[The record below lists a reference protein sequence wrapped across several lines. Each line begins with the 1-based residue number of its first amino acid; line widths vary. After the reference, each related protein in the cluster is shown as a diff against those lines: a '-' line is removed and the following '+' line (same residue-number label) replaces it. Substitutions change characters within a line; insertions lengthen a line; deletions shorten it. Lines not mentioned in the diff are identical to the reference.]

1 MTITEMR
8 DQQKNLRADLTR
20 VINAGLVLARSSTPD
35 VSAMNAN
42 LAEADRIRAQ
52 IQLLDSAILDAE
64 AVQIPVQTPAAA
76 ENRALK
82 DILGSREYHRAFRA
96 ALRGNWKPGMEVVN
110 DQQRLLLNALTIA
123 GGDPKGTDGGFLVPE
138 DVDTTIIETV
148 RQFSQLRSL
157 FNVETVGTNSGSR
170 VMDNAPTKGMTQLD
184 GELPAGKIPQD
195 DQPSF
200 RAVPY
205 KLATYGLIVPMSR
218 ELVQDE
224 NANLEAYLGRW
235 FGKKEAITENL
246 LLKARLDELAAQTM
260 KPTDEINAVDALRKL
275 FILALDPAISMNAKV
290 LVNQSSYDFLDSIND
305 QMGRPLINIDPMS
318 GESMVFK
325 SRQIVMLSD
334 AQLPNNAGKFPLY
347 VGDFAQYATLFER
360 GGMEMTAT
368 DIGGGAFESNG
379 VSVRGIKRMGTSVF
393 DTGAAVRRE
402 IDPTATAAAAE

>member
-20 VINAGLVLARSSTPD
+20 VINAGLVLARSSNPD

-52 IQLLDSAILDAE
+52 IQLLDSALLDAE

-138 DVDTTIIETV
+138 DVDTTIREVV
-148 RQFSQLRSL
+148 RQHSQLRSL

-170 VMDNAPTKGMTQLD
+170 VMATDPTKGMSPIG
-184 GELPAGKIPQD
+184 GELPIGGIPKD
-195 DQPSF
+195 DQPTFST
-200 RAVPY
+200 VPFT
-205 KLATYGLIVPMSR
+205 LTTYGLIVPMSR

-235 FGKKEAITENL
+235 FGRKEAITENL
-246 LLKARLDELAAQTM
+246 LLKARLDELTAEIWA
-260 KPTDEINAVDALRKL
+260 PTDETNAVNLLRKL
-275 FILALDPAISMNAKV
+275 LILALDPAISLNAKI
-290 LVNQSSYDFLDSIND
+290 LVNQSSYDYLDSLTD
-305 QMGRPLINIDPMS
+305 EMGRPLINIDPMT
-318 GESMVFK
+318 GESMIFK
-325 SRQIVMLSD
+325 NRQIVMLSD

-347 VGDFAQYATLFER
+347 AGDFTQYATLFER

-368 DIGGGAFESNG
+368 DIGGGAFENNG

-393 DTGAAVRRE
+393 DKQAAVRRE

>member
-20 VINAGLVLARSSTPD
+20 VINAGLVLARSSNPD

-52 IQLLDSAILDAE
+52 IQLLDSALLDAE

-138 DVDTTIIETV
+138 DVDTTIREVV
-148 RQFSQLRSL
+148 RQHSQLRSL

-170 VMDNAPTKGMTQLD
+170 VMATDPTKGMSPIG
-184 GELPAGKIPQD
+184 GELPIGGIPKD
-195 DQPSF
+195 DQPTFST
-200 RAVPY
+200 VPFT
-205 KLATYGLIVPMSR
+205 LTTYGLIVPMSR
-218 ELVQDE
+218 ELAQDE

-235 FGKKEAITENL
+235 FGKK
-246 LLKARLDELAAQTM
+246 Q
-260 KPTDEINAVDALRKL
+260 
-275 FILALDPAISMNAKV
+275 
-290 LVNQSSYDFLDSIND
+290 
-305 QMGRPLINIDPMS
+305 
-318 GESMVFK
+318 
-325 SRQIVMLSD
+325 
-334 AQLPNNAGKFPLY
+334 
-347 VGDFAQYATLFER
+347 
-360 GGMEMTAT
+360 
-368 DIGGGAFESNG
+368 
-379 VSVRGIKRMGTSVF
+379 VSPRTCC
-393 DTGAAVRRE
+393 
-402 IDPTATAAAAE
+402 